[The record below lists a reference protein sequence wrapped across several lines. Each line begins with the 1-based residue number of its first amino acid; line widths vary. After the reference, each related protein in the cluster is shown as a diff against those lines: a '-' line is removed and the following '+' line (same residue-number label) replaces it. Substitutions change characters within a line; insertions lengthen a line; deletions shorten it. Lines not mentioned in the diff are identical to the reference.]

1 MEPRIEKTVQAL
13 EKNHMTVVYA
23 PTKEE
28 AKEEVRKLLFQGA
41 TITAGGSVSLKESG
55 VWDLI
60 SSPDYRFYDRTKAG
74 ISEEERQETFRQAI
88 GCDFFFCSSNAVT
101 ENGEL
106 INVDGAANRVSA
118 ICFGPKKVV
127 MVVGVNKIVK
137 DIEEGF
143 LRIKKIAAPK
153 NTVRLG
159 LNTPCAKTGQCVSLL
174 QSDCPSMTDGCRS
187 EQRIC
192 RQYLVSAEQKQG
204 GRIHIILCG
213 ESLGY

>member
-1 MEPRIEKTVQAL
+1 METRIEKTIKAL
-13 EKNHMTVVYA
+13 RQNGMAVDFYE
-23 PTKEE
+23 TKEE
-28 AKEEVRKLLFQGA
+28 VVSAVKDLLFEGA

-60 SSPDYRFYDRTKAG
+60 CSPAYRFYDRTKAG
-74 ISEEERQETFRQAI
+74 ISEEERKEAFRQAI

-106 INVDGAANRVSA
+106 INVDGAANRVSS
-118 ICFGPKKVV
+118 ICFGPKNVI

-137 DIEEGF
+137 DVDEGF

-159 LNTPCAKTGQCVSLL
+159 LDTPCAKTGQCVSLL
-174 QSDCPSMTDGCRS
+174 KTDCPSMTDGCQS
-187 EQRIC
+187 PQRIC
-192 RQYLVSAEQKQG
+192 RQYLVSAKQKEG
-204 GRIHIILCG
+204 GRIHILFCA
-213 ESLGY
+213 ETLGY

>member
-1 MEPRIEKTVQAL
+1 MEARIEKTLGAL
-13 EKNHMTVVYA
+13 RENGMAADFYE
-23 PTKEE
+23 TKEE
-28 AKEEVRKLLFQGA
+28 VVSAVKEILFEGA

-60 SSPDYRFYDRTKAG
+60 CSPEYRFYDRAKPG
-74 ISEEERQETFRQAI
+74 ISEEERQEAFRQAI

-106 INVDGAANRVSA
+106 INVDGAANRVSS
-118 ICFGPKKVV
+118 ICFGPKKVI

-137 DIEEGF
+137 DIDEGF

-159 LNTPCAKTGQCVSLL
+159 LNTPCAKTGQCVSLMK
-174 QSDCPSMTDGCRS
+174 SDAPCMTDGCQS
-187 EQRIC
+187 PQRIC
-192 RQYLVSAEQKQG
+192 RQYLVSAKQKTG
-204 GRIHIILCG
+204 GRIHILLCA
-213 ESLGY
+213 ETLGY

>member
-1 MEPRIEKTVQAL
+1 MEARIEKIIKAL
-13 EKNHMTVVYA
+13 EQNNITAQFV

-28 AKEEVRKLLFQGA
+28 AKEAVRKLLFKGA
-41 TITAGGSVSLKESG
+41 VITAGGSQSVKECG

-74 ISEEERQETFRQAI
+74 LSDREKEETFRQAV
-88 GCDFFFCSSNAVT
+88 GCDFFFCSSNALT

-106 INVDGAANRVSA
+106 VNVDGAGNRLSS

-137 DIEEGF
+137 DIDEGF

-159 LNTPCAKTGQCVSLL
+159 LQTPCAKTGQCVSLL
-174 QSDCPSMTDGCRS
+174 KSSCPGMTDGCQS

-192 RQYLVSAEQKQG
+192 RHYLVSAKQKQG
-204 GRIHIILCG
+204 GRIHVILCG